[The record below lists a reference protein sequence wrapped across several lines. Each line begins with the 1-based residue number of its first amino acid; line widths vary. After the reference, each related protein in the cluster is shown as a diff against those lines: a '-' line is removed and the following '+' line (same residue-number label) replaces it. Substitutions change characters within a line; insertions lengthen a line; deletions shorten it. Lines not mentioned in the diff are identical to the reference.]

1 MTAGR
6 VVACIVGAMAVVSL
20 LSGCGESSS
29 DMPSKKPTTAVKR
42 SSAVGED
49 LQNAIQWAVK
59 SGLGY
64 SVRDAESKGRF
75 IDLKSPNQYKVCLER
90 SVPELKAIMFYVVP
104 VSTECPPKV
113 GS

>member
-1 MTAGR
+1 MVR
-6 VVACIVGAMAVVSL
+6 AVPDKEL
-20 LSGCGESSS
+20 LSNAVATLRSDLWPWTSS
-29 DMPSKKPTTAVKR
+29 DLRWESI
-42 SSAVGED
+42 SAVGED
-49 LQNAIQWAVK
+49 LQKAIQWAVR

-64 SVRDAESKGRF
+64 SVRGAENKGRF
-75 IDLKSPNQYKVCLER
+75 IDLKSPNQYEVCLER